1 MKVINFVKDFFQN
14 IDKRRLVFSSIFSF
28 LLSIFLVIGRQMDET
43 RVINWHSITLFNIFI
58 VFIIIELITYNFIE
72 KIKLKTDKKYE
83 IKFWQI
89 FVPLF
94 LMSFVILFATYPGNY
109 NVDITYEYHLY
120 KTGAL
125 GTHYP
130 IFYNFVFCSVMEF
143 LHGIFGNWEFPVF
156 LLNLIQIILVDLVV
170 AEVIYFLSK
179 RLKNKNF
186 TTIMTIF
193 YITNPLYMMMIMS
206 TSHDVGFAAFFALVV
221 LETIKM
227 IEEKD
232 YFSKKSNWAK
242 YIFYVFMLC
251 IFRNNGLF
259 AIVPA
264 LILGLIFIKGSR
276 IKFGA
281 IVTIPLILF
290 FGYNQLIVNNV
301 VEKKESIFRES
312 LNIPINQIARALY
325 YNHQTIWSEE
335 LNTYFNVECNWAYY
349 GKYPMITDFQ
359 KTCTKTDY
367 IETHFFD
374 FVNYWI
380 KIGKKAPH
388 RYVEAP
394 FLFDLGAYY
403 PFITYEEDVEK
414 DPTFQGFVSYN
425 IQEKTDGK
433 ESIDIHRYPQIK
445 LVDKAMDELISKQKW
460 NKIYFFR
467 AIWGGAFSTIL
478 LIFTACYVAIKKQ
491 TKYLVPLCFIFGMLL
506 TVLLS
511 PVVLYRYLFPIVLTI
526 PAMLYVIFKVSKN
539 ESK

>member
-1 MKVINFVKDFFQN
+1 MLKKLK
-14 IDKRRLVFSSIFSF
+14 IDKRRFVFSSIFSF
-28 LLSIFLVIGRQMDET
+28 LLSIFLVIGHQMNET
-43 RVINWHSITLFNIFI
+43 GTINWHLITPLNILIMF
-58 VFIIIELITYNFIE
+58 VIIELITYNFIE

-83 IKFWQI
+83 IKFWHI

-94 LMSFVILFATYPGNY
+94 LMSFFILFATYPGNY
-109 NVDITYEYHLY
+109 NVDITYEYDLY

-130 IFYNFVFCSVMEF
+130 IFYNSIFCSLMEF
-143 LHGIFGNWEFPVF
+143 FHGIFGSWEFSVF
-156 LLNLIQIILVDLVV
+156 LLNLIQIVLVDLVV
-170 AEVIYFLSK
+170 AEVIHFLSK

-186 TTIMTIF
+186 TLISTIF
-193 YITNPLYMMMIMS
+193 YITNPLYMTMIMS
-206 TSHDVGFAAFFALVV
+206 TSHDIGFAAFFALIV
-221 LETIKM
+221 LETVKM
-227 IEEKD
+227 IEDKD

-242 YIFYVFMLC
+242 YIFFVLMLC

-259 AIVPA
+259 AIIPA
-264 LILGLIFIKGSR
+264 LILGLIFMKGKR
-276 IKFGA
+276 IKFS
-281 IVTIPLILF
+281 IITVIPLVLF

-325 YNHQTIWSEE
+325 YNHPTVWSEE
-335 LNTYFNVECNWAYY
+335 LETYFEHECNWAYY

-359 KTCTKTDY
+359 KTCIKTDY
-367 IETHFFD
+367 MDQHFFD
-374 FVNYWI
+374 FIKYWA
-380 KIGKKAPH
+380 KIGTKAPH

-414 DPTFQGFVSYN
+414 DSTFQGFVSYN
-425 IQEKTDGK
+425 VQEQSEKYV
-433 ESIDIHRYPQIK
+433 SIDIHRYPK
-445 LVDKAMDELISKQKW
+445 VKFVDKLMTELISHQKW

-467 AIWGGAFSTIL
+467 IIWGGAFTTIL

-526 PAMLYVIFKVSKN
+526 PIMFYIIFKVSKN